1 LRNCYP
7 NSIESY
13 GLPLARAKLFKVDH
27 EKTSRFV
34 WSGSGCSLHIPLVS
48 MDSIA
53 GFKLGDLRLWDGRG
67 SSGGANVFVVERSQI
82 DAQTCT

>member
-1 LRNCYP
+1 
-7 NSIESY
+7 
-13 GLPLARAKLFKVDH
+13 
-27 EKTSRFV
+27 
-34 WSGSGCSLHIPLVS
+34 

-67 SSGGANVFVVERSQI
+67 LSGGANVFVVERSQI

>member
-1 LRNCYP
+1 LKNCYP

-34 WSGSGCSLHIPLVS
+34 WSGSGCNLHIPLVS

-67 SSGGANVFVVERSQI
+67 SNGGANVFVVERSQI
-82 DAQTCT
+82 DA